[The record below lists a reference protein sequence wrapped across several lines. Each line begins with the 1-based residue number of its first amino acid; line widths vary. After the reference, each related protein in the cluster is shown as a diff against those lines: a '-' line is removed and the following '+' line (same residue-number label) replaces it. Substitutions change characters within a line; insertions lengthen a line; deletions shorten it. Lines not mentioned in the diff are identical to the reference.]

1 MSAAKIMTDD
11 EFELVTR
18 GLGIRPQSLKMAHQ
32 VIVLGQSQA
41 EVARSNGVSKS
52 AISQLVKK
60 IYAAQA
66 PEGFVM
72 IHLPIPRTLETS
84 IRRFS
89 ELALQRQ
96 GEWAGGEAEA
106 LFLEALRPNDAD
118 TD

>member
-1 MSAAKIMTDD
+1 MTDE

-41 EVARSNGVSKS
+41 DVARANEVSKS

-66 PEGFVM
+66 PAGFVM
-72 IHLPIPRTLETS
+72 IHLPIPKALEGS

-89 ELALQRQ
+89 ELTLQRQ
-96 GEWAGGEAEA
+96 SAMQGEGAEAEAEA
-106 LFLEALRPNDAD
+106 LLLEALRPYDAD
-118 TD
+118 